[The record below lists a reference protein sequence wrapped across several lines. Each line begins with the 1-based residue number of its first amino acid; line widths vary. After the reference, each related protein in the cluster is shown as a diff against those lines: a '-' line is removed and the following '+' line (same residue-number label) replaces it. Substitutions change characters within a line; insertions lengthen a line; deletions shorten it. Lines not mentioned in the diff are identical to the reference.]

1 MKPELEE
8 RLARLGQTQGIGR
21 VSSGSPVDLVLR
33 VADGLAK
40 VKTITAIEAL
50 ARRHMPLLKSKR
62 AIEAVV
68 ETGEALVHVPMVED
82 ARTLA
87 GDLRRAGIAAMRIA
101 DSAVDVKAVR
111 SALDLTQ
118 EQFALRYGL
127 DIDAVQNWEQG
138 RCKPDKA
145 TASYLRAIARKPRE
159 LAEAQEETVV

>member
-40 VKTITAIEAL
+40 VKTIT
-50 ARRHMPLLKSKR
+50 

-138 RCKPDKA
+138 RCMPDKA